1 MTTPTMNSHREQG
14 ALGAPDDAGV
24 QDIELSEAAKQ
35 EIEAAGEYVPVPVS
49 GVEVR
54 VKPQIDWRMS
64 DLRALNAGDF
74 DAFAESVIHPDD
86 LETFLDQDLTMGEF
100 RAFSE
105 ECARRAGDSLGKSSP
120 RSRSSKPTR
129 AR

>member
-1 MTTPTMNSHREQG
+1 MTTPTMNTHRQQG
-14 ALGAPDDAGV
+14 QLGDPDEAGV
-24 QDIELSEAAKQ
+24 QDLELSEVDKQ
-35 EIEAAGEYVPVPVS
+35 ALEAAGEYVPVPLN

-54 VKPQIDWRMS
+54 VKPQIKWRMS
-64 DLRALNAGDF
+64 DLRALNNGDF

-100 RAFSE
+100 RDFSE
-105 ECARRAGDSLGKSSP
+105 EAARRAGDSLGKSSP

>member
-1 MTTPTMNSHREQG
+1 MTAPTMDTHRQQG
-14 ALGAPDDAGV
+14 QLGEPDETGV
-24 QDIELSEAAKQ
+24 QEIELSEADKQ
-35 EIEAAGEYVPVPVS
+35 ALEADGEYVPVPVN

-74 DAFAESVIHPDD
+74 DAFAKSVIHPAD
-86 LETFLDQDLTMGEF
+86 LDVFMDLDLTMGEF
-100 RAFSE
+100 RDFSE
-105 ECARRAGDSLGKSSP
+105 EAARRAGDSLGKSSP
-120 RSRSSKPTR
+120 RSRSSRLTR